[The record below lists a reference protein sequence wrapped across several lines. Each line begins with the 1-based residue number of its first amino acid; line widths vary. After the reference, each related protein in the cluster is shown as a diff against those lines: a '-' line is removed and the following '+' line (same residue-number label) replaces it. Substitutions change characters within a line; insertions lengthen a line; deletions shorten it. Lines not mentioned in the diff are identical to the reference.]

1 VSVFIDEQRERFGVE
16 PICRILGVSVS
27 AYYQRA
33 TGERSTRRVEDDR
46 LLELIRELHRRNYF
60 AYGSW
65 RMWKALLRAG
75 EQVGRGRVERLMRA
89 NGIRGAKRRGKPWR
103 TTFADAGA
111 SRPADLVERDFTA
124 SRPDELWFADFTYLR
139 CWEGVVYFAFV
150 IDAYS
155 RAIVGW
161 QFAAHMRTDLVLDAL
176 RMALAQRGAGADV
189 ALVHHSDAGSQYTSF
204 DYSQALDDYGVLASI
219 GSVGD
224 AYDNATAESLVDSF
238 KTELIRDRVW
248 RTRTQLELAVVE
260 YVAWFNTERLH
271 TSLGG
276 VPPAEF
282 EEQHARR

>member
-1 VSVFIDEQRERFGVE
+1 VSVFVDEQRERFGVE
-16 PICRILGVSVS
+16 PICRTLGVSAS

-33 TGERSTRRVEDDR
+33 TGERSLRAREDGR
-46 LLELIRELHRRNYF
+46 LLERIRELHRRNYF

-75 EQVGRGRVERLMRA
+75 EQVGRGRVERLMRT
-89 NGIRGAKRRGKPWR
+89 NGIQGAKRRGKPWR
-103 TTFADAGA
+103 TTYPNVDAY
-111 SRPADLVERDFTA
+111 RPADLVERDFGA

-150 IDAYS
+150 IDACS

-176 RMALAQRGAGADV
+176 RMALAQRGTGANV
-189 ALVHHSDAGSQYTSF
+189 ALVHHSDAGSQYTSI
-204 DYSQALDDYGVLASI
+204 DYTQTLDDHGVLASI
-219 GSVGD
+219 GTVGD
-224 AYDNATAESLVDSF
+224 AYDNASAETFVDSF

-282 EEQHARR
+282 EQQHARR